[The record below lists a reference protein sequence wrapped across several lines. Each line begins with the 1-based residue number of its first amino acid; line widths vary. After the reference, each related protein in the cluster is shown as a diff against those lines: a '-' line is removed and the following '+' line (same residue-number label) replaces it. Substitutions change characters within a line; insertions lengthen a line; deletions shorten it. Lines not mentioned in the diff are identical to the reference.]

1 MSKVRLA
8 SSHYLLGCITALSM
22 VLMSISAFAAPITVP
37 TGLNVGEVFLTSLAS
52 TASSTNI
59 ADYNAFVQSQA
70 DASALGALGATASTA
85 AVDARDNTN
94 TNPASPGVAIF
105 NLGDALVAN
114 NNADL
119 WDGTIG
125 APINVDE
132 NGNIGFASDPFTG
145 TTSSGVASANPL
157 GSVFP
162 DLVDTGTASA
172 VTAEWITA
180 TGGETPDF
188 FTRSLYAI
196 SDVLTVQAAVP
207 EPGTLAFLP
216 GANRCG
222 SLTTP

>member
-1 MSKVRLA
+1 MTVA
-8 SSHYLLGCITALSM
+8 HSSAH
-22 VLMSISAFAAPITVP
+22 AAPITLP
-37 TGLNVGEVFLTSLAS
+37 TGLNVGDQYRLVFVTRFAT

-59 ADYNAFVQSQA
+59 ADYNTFVQAAA
-70 DASALGALGATASTA
+70 DASSLSALGATWTAIGSTA
-85 AVDARDNTN
+85 TVDARDNTN
-94 TNPASPGVAIF
+94 TNPASTGVVIY
-105 NLGDALVAN
+105 NLNDQLVAS

-119 WDGTIG
+119 WDGTIS
-125 APINVDE
+125 AAINFDE
-132 NGNIGFASDPFTG
+132 TGMTGLASDPFTG

-180 TGGETPDF
+180 TGGETPGF

-207 EPGTLAFLP
+207 EPGALAMFGL
-216 GANRCG
+216 GLAGLGFARRRRVWAR
-222 SLTTP
+222 